1 MKKIGMMILL
11 APLAI
16 TGCLAQEGDPSDPSG
31 EVTNE
36 ARVAPT
42 ADLAFGSATVNCNSG
57 WPGTRG
63 CVADITSPTDISP
76 LIPPDVRVSAGTG
89 DRGHSLSQLG
99 PRSFRFVATIA
110 EGDAFN
116 PGKNNTTYVV
126 TWLRN

>member
-11 APLAI
+11 APLAF
-16 TGCLAQEGDPSDPSG
+16 TGCLAPEGDPSDPSDD
-31 EVTNE
+31 VTSE
-36 ARVAPT
+36 ARLAPT
-42 ADLAFGSATVNCNSG
+42 ADIVLDHNTFTCNSG

-63 CVADITSPTDISP
+63 CVRDISSPTDISP
-76 LIPPDVRVSAGTG
+76 LVPPDISWSGAG
-89 DRGHSLSQLG
+89 DRGHSMTQLG

-116 PGKNNTTYVV
+116 PGANNTTYTV